1 MSLKE
6 ILAALEKIT
15 GIKAPSIKM
24 PYWVA
29 YAAGL
34 ACESMSNLITQKPPA
49 IPLAGVKMAK
59 YFMYFDSSKAIR
71 ELGLPQNPVEDA
83 LSQSVHWFQEK
94 HR

>member
-6 ILAALEKIT
+6 ILQALEKIT
-15 GIKAPSIKM
+15 GIQAPSIKM

-34 ACESMSNLITQKPPA
+34 ACEAMSNLVTQKPPA
-49 IPLAGVKMAK
+49 VPLAGVKMAK

-83 LSQSVHWFQEK
+83 LSQSVHWFQQK

>member
-6 ILAALEKIT
+6 ILLALEKIT
-15 GIKAPSIKM
+15 GIKAPSIRM

-29 YAAGL
+29 YAAGV
-34 ACESMSNLITQKPPA
+34 ACEAMSNLVTKKPPA
-49 IPLAGVKMAK
+49 VPLAGVKMAK

-71 ELGLPQNPVEDA
+71 ELGLPQNSVEDA